1 MRNTPSQKYR
11 IQFISPW
18 LLAAAIGI
26 LILIIVVFIANNIRK
41 EKTYITNALFHKGQ
55 AIIRFVGAGTRSS
68 IMMGM
73 QGAVQTQNLIEQAS
87 KDSDIYYIAVVDKT
101 GKILAHSDPQK
112 INTTINRDPEIFQEL
127 NVFGTWQI
135 ISSEDNKEKIF
146 EIVSP
151 FNPFRK
157 GKRRFMRKGMQGMR
171 GSSAQENFFLNKPL
185 DAQNDSNSALDTTQP
200 LPTSPAD
207 NWCRIFGGPGQPGPG
222 EYSIVVG
229 LDMREMEAAITQ
241 DHYQIIFLSVALL
254 LVGAGGWFSLL
265 TIQGYRVSQ
274 NTLNH
279 MQAFT
284 GLLISRLPIG
294 IIATDN
300 NGVIKTCNEVAAGM
314 TGIPA
319 KKSFN
324 KKPDGLIP
332 DELTDLLK
340 IDETE
345 EVLDREISLFTETK
359 KELALHLSSVPIIDA
374 QKTYMG
380 RVLLMHDLTALKKL
394 EKELQRSDRLAALG
408 KMAAGVAHEVRNP
421 LSSIKGFATVLGA
434 KFSQESE
441 EKKVAKLLVNEVE
454 RLNRSITEL
463 LNYAKPLPLALTPI
477 DMNSLLQDSLRLIE
491 SDAGACNINI
501 KSSVDGNL
509 PPLDIDPDK
518 INQVFLNLY
527 LNAIQAMEEG
537 GELTVSAHKAATA
550 NMIDIVIKDTGCGIK
565 DENLGKIIDPYF
577 TTKKN
582 GTGLGLA
589 IVYKIIEEH
598 GGTIDFESQIDVGTT
613 VTVSLPTKNS
623 V

>member
-1 MRNTPSQKYR
+1 MKNTPSQKYR